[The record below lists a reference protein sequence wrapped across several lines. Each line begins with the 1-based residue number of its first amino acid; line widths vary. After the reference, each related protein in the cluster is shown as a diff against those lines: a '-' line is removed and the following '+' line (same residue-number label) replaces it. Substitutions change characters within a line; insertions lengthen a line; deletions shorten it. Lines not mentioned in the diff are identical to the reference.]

1 MRGLTI
7 TESTP
12 DGRFLA
18 ADLIDILRLLGSRGM
33 NAEWE
38 ISGVECAGGAAA
50 DELHRRG
57 EARDRVPGGTLLKL
71 AAEVTQVIDGV
82 FAGYRSGE
90 THPWVVI
97 RAVDSSAYDVKSDD
111 EAVLARIRQRF
122 PNAAELPGEEQPL
135 AVKHRPGPRKV
146 ETQRSGRRTPTR

>member
-7 TESTP
+7 TESTQ
-12 DGRFLA
+12 DGRFLST
-18 ADLIDILRLLGSRGM
+18 DLIDILRLLGSHGV

-38 ISGVECAGGAAA
+38 IAGVECVGAAAA
-50 DELHRRG
+50 DELHRLG
-57 EARDRVPGGTLLKL
+57 EARGRVPGGTLLKL

-97 RAVDSSAYDVKSDD
+97 RAVDSSAYDVESDD
-111 EAVLARIRQRF
+111 EAVLARIRQDF
-122 PNAAELPGEEQPL
+122 PHAAELPGDEQPL
-135 AVKHRPGPRKV
+135 AAKHG
-146 ETQRSGRRTPTR
+146 